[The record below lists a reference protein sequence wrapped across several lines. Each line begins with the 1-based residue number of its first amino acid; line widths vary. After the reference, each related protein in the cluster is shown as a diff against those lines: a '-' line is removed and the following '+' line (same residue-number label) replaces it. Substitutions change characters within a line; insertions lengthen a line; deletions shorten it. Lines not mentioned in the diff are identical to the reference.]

1 MVEGIV
7 RSMGGVGVRLLN
19 ENKYLHLAP
28 VLAIQIT
35 ILLVGLVQ
43 DRLLAGLKKVVS
55 PYASLRTERK

>member
-1 MVEGIV
+1 
-7 RSMGGVGVRLLN
+7 VGVRLLN